1 MAGVSR
7 QQYVPDIK
15 IIRVMCTGRV
25 DLAFIFR
32 ALLNGKDGVFIGG
45 CWPGECHYLTQG
57 NYGALSTLHIG
68 KKLLEKIGLSPD
80 RLRLDYISASEG
92 SRYAE
97 VMNDFSARVKA
108 LGPLGKGEG
117 IDETVLRRKLEVVY
131 NLVPYIKL
139 VERERLR
146 VPVRSVE
153 TYNAFFDSDEFD
165 KIFQDLVADK
175 VELSQIMAVLREK
188 PCSAGEISEIIG
200 VTPGE
205 AASQLNRSA
214 RQGFVEFDES
224 QMRFC
229 VV

>member
-1 MAGVSR
+1 LAGVSR
-7 QQYVPDIK
+7 LQYVSDIK

-25 DLAFIFR
+25 GLAFIFR

-57 NYGALSTLHIG
+57 NFGALSTLHIG
-68 KKLLEKIGLSPD
+68 RKLIEMIGLSPD

-97 VMNDFSARVKA
+97 VMNDFSAKVKA

-153 TYNAFFDSDEFD
+153 AYNAFFDSDDFD

-175 VELSQIMAVLREK
+175 VELSQIMAILREK
-188 PCSAGEISEIIG
+188 PCSAGEISELIG

-205 AASQLNRSA
+205 AANQLNRSA

>member
-1 MAGVSR
+1 MS
-7 QQYVPDIK
+7 DIK
-15 IIRVMCTGRV
+15 IVRVMCTGRV

-68 KKLLEKIGLSPD
+68 RKLVEMIGLSPD

-97 VMNDFSARVKA
+97 VMNDFSTKVKA
-108 LGPLGKGEG
+108 LGPIGKGEG
-117 IDETVLRRKLEVVY
+117 IDEIVLRRKLEVVY

-153 TYNAFFDSDEFD
+153 AYKAFFDSDEFD

-175 VELSQIMAVLREK
+175 VELSQIMAILREK

-200 VTPGE
+200 ATPGE
-205 AASQLNRSA
+205 AANQLNRSA
-214 RQGFVEFDES
+214 RQGFVEFDEN

>member
-1 MAGVSR
+1 MS
-7 QQYVPDIK
+7 DIK
-15 IIRVMCTGRV
+15 IVCVMCTGRV

-68 KKLLEKIGLSPD
+68 RKLLEIIGLNPD

-97 VMNDFSARVKA
+97 VMNDFSTKVKA
-108 LGPLGKGEG
+108 LEPLGKGEG
-117 IDETVLRRKLEVVY
+117 IDETVFRRKLEVVY

-153 TYNAFFDSDEFD
+153 AYNAFFDSDEFD

-175 VELSQIMAVLREK
+175 VELSQIMAILREK

-205 AASQLNRSA
+205 AANQLNRSA
-214 RQGFVEFDES
+214 RQGFIEFDES

>member
-7 QQYVPDIK
+7 LQYVPDIK
-15 IIRVMCTGRV
+15 IVRVMCTGRV

-68 KKLLEKIGLSPD
+68 RKLLEMIGLSPD

-97 VMNDFSARVKA
+97 VMNDFSTKVKA

-153 TYNAFFDSDEFD
+153 AYNAFFDSDEFD

-175 VELSQIMAVLREK
+175 VELSQIMAILREK
-188 PCSAGEISEIIG
+188 PCSAGEISELIG

-205 AASQLNRSA
+205 AANQLKRSA
-214 RQGFVEFDES
+214 RQGFIEFDES

>member
-1 MAGVSR
+1 M
-7 QQYVPDIK
+7 
-15 IIRVMCTGRV
+15 
-25 DLAFIFR
+25 
-32 ALLNGKDGVFIGG
+32 
-45 CWPGECHYLTQG
+45 
-57 NYGALSTLHIG
+57 
-68 KKLLEKIGLSPD
+68 LELIGLNPE
-80 RLRLDYISASEG
+80 RLRLEYISASEG
-92 SRYAE
+92 SRYAG
-97 VMNDFSARVKA
+97 VMNDLSTKVKE

-117 IDETVLRRKLEVVY
+117 IDETVLKRKLEIVY

-146 VPVRSVE
+146 IPAKSVE
-153 TYNAFFDSDEFD
+153 AYNEFFASDEFD

-175 VELSQIMAVLREK
+175 VELSQIMAILREK
-188 PCSAGEISEIIG
+188 PYSAGEISEIIG

-205 AASQLNRSA
+205 AANQLKRSA

>member
-7 QQYVPDIK
+7 LQYASDIK

-25 DLAFIFR
+25 DLSFIFR
-32 ALLNGKDGVFIGG
+32 ALLNGKDGVLIGG
-45 CWPGECHYLTQG
+45 CHLGECHYVTQG
-57 NYGALSTLHIG
+57 NYGAFSTLYIG
-68 KKLLEKIGLSPD
+68 RKLLETIGLNPE
-80 RLRLDYISASEG
+80 RLRLEYIAASEG

-97 VMNDFSARVKA
+97 VMNDFSSKVRE

-117 IDETVLRRKLEVVY
+117 MDGTVLRRKLEVVY

-146 VPVRSVE
+146 VPVKSVE
-153 TYNAFFDSDEFD
+153 AYKAFFTGDEFD
-165 KIFQDLVADK
+165 KIFQELVADK
-175 VELSQIMAVLREK
+175 MEMGQMMAILREK
-188 PCSAGEISEIIG
+188 PCSAKEISEILG

-205 AASQLNRSA
+205 ASNQLKRSA

-224 QMRFC
+224 HMRFC
-229 VV
+229 VA

>member
-7 QQYVPDIK
+7 LQYVPDIK
-15 IIRVMCTGRV
+15 IVRVMCTGRV
-25 DLAFIFR
+25 DLAFIYR
-32 ALLNGKDGVFIGG
+32 ALLNRKDGVFIGG

-68 KKLLEKIGLSPD
+68 RKLLEMIGLSPD

-92 SRYAE
+92 SRYAD
-97 VMNDFSARVKA
+97 VMNDFSTKVKA

-153 TYNAFFDSDEFD
+153 AYNAFFDSDEFD

-175 VELSQIMAVLREK
+175 VELSQIMAILREK

-205 AASQLNRSA
+205 AANQLNRSA
-214 RQGFVEFDES
+214 RQGFIEFDES
-224 QMRFC
+224 QKRFC

>member
-7 QQYVPDIK
+7 QQYVSDIK
-15 IIRVMCTGRV
+15 IVRVMCTGRV

-32 ALLNGKDGVFIGG
+32 ALLNEKDGVFIGG

-68 KKLLEKIGLSPD
+68 RKLLEMIGLSPD

-97 VMNDFSARVKA
+97 VMNDFSTKVKA
-108 LGPLGKGEG
+108 LGPIGKGEG
-117 IDETVLRRKLEVVY
+117 IDEIVLRRKLEVVY

-146 VPVRSVE
+146 VPLRSVE
-153 TYNAFFDSDEFD
+153 AYNAFFDSDEFD

-175 VELSQIMAVLREK
+175 VQLSQIMAILREK

-200 VTPGE
+200 ATPGE
-205 AASQLNRSA
+205 AANQLNRSA
-214 RQGFVEFDES
+214 RQGFVEFDER

>member
-7 QQYVPDIK
+7 LQYVSDIK
-15 IIRVMCTGRV
+15 IVRVMCTGRV

-45 CWPGECHYLTQG
+45 CRPGECHYLTQG
-57 NYGALSTLHIG
+57 NYGALSTSRIA
-68 KKLLEKIGLSPD
+68 KKLLEMIGLNPD
-80 RLRLDYISASEG
+80 RLRLDFISASEG
-92 SRYAE
+92 NRFAE

-117 IDETVLRRKLEVVY
+117 ADEAVLRRKLEVVY

-139 VERERLR
+139 VERERWR
-146 VPVRSVE
+146 IPVRSVE
-153 TYNAFFDSDEFD
+153 AYNAFFDSDEFD

-175 VELSQIMAVLREK
+175 AALSQVLAVLREK
-188 PCSAGEISEIIG
+188 PCSAGELSEIIG

-205 AASQLNRSA
+205 AATQLNRSA
-214 RQGFVEFDES
+214 RQGLVEFDES
-224 QMRFC
+224 QRRFC

>member
-7 QQYVPDIK
+7 QQYVSDIK
-15 IIRVMCTGRV
+15 IVRVMCTGRV

-68 KKLLEKIGLSPD
+68 RKLLEMIGLSPD

-97 VMNDFSARVKA
+97 VMNDFSTKVKA
-108 LGPLGKGEG
+108 LRPIGKGEG
-117 IDETVLRRKLEVVY
+117 IDEIVLRRKLEVVY

-153 TYNAFFDSDEFD
+153 AYKAFFDSDEFD
-165 KIFQDLVADK
+165 KTFQDLVADK
-175 VELSQIMAVLREK
+175 VQLSQIMAILREK
-188 PCSAGEISEIIG
+188 PCSAREISEIIG
-200 VTPGE
+200 ATPGE
-205 AASQLNRSA
+205 AANQLNRSA

>member
-7 QQYVPDIK
+7 QQYASDIK
-15 IIRVMCTGRV
+15 IVRVMCTGRV
-25 DLAFIFR
+25 DLAFIYR

-57 NYGALSTLHIG
+57 NYGALSTLHIAR
-68 KKLLEKIGLSPD
+68 KLLEMIGLSPD

-97 VMNDFSARVKA
+97 VMNDFSTKVKA

-153 TYNAFFDSDEFD
+153 AYNAFFDSDEFD

-175 VELSQIMAVLREK
+175 VELSQIMAILREK
-188 PCSAGEISEIIG
+188 PCSAGEISELIG

-205 AASQLNRSA
+205 AANQLKRSA
-214 RQGFVEFDES
+214 RQGFIEFDES